1 MTAIIF
7 IMVIVMMFY
16 YRTEKEVPYYENDIS
31 AKEKTEIKSSW
42 IQKRE

>member
-16 YRTEKEVPYYENDIS
+16 YRTEKEVPVYENDIFS
-31 AKEKTEIKSSW
+31 QRKDRD
-42 IQKRE
+42 QKFMDSERE